1 MNSLKDINLLNGSW
15 RYVTDANDKL
25 TYAKA
30 VASLRKKNA
39 KEMKVPVNW
48 ELAGLHNFSGSV
60 WFAKTFNLKFISDKL
75 NILEFK
81 GVDYFADVWLNNSY
95 LGNHEG
101 YFQSFYF
108 DVSELLNK
116 NGNNF
121 FVVKVN
127 SPKEEA
133 GESLPASRQ
142 VWPLKKKLIK
152 GIFNHHDCRP
162 GAWSYKYGQD
172 QNTGGIWN
180 DILLHSVDELFVES
194 VIVTAKINFVDNM
207 TLIKVTINY
216 CKRKKSF
223 LKDKIEII
231 ITSPSGKK
239 LKLNKEIHLNYVE
252 GKISFVAEVAK
263 PALWWSWDLG
273 KPNLYRLNILGK
285 YVNVENL
292 FFGIREVKLNKKKE
306 FFLNGK
312 KLFLRGTNVI
322 PTQFLSE
329 LKQRKIS
336 EQVTAIR
343 GANINILRMHAHVN
357 RKEYYDECDKQGI
370 LVWQDFALQ
379 WTYNSSNNFAENAA
393 SQIKD
398 MVKLHYNHPSVAF
411 WCCHNE
417 PGEQINTLDP
427 LLYKSVLEIDKSRI
441 VRLASN
447 YEEHPYDGWYWG
459 NKEHFAAKP
468 MGPLVTEFGAQ
479 ALPELNSLK
488 RFIPKKDLFDPIKE
502 SWAYHDFQYEQTFNI
517 AEVDRGKNVKE
528 FISNSQSYQSELLH
542 TAIDFYRR
550 GKNIDIA
557 GIFQFMFIDCWP
569 SITWSVVDY
578 YGKKKKGY
586 FTLQKAFQPLYVSV
600 SIRIKKYFSGQRLNI
615 DYWIINDYHKQ
626 FNSCKIIF
634 RIDKKIIGDFPVK
647 KILEDSITHFNWETN
662 EIKLPIKMK
671 TGKYKVEAELI
682 QNKKIISKNDFEI
695 EIVKKK

>member
-1 MNSLKDINLLNGSW
+1 MKLLNGKW
-15 RYVTDANDKL
+15 NFVTDANDRL
-25 TYAKA
+25 SYAKA
-30 VASLRKKNA
+30 FELLQKKNTR
-39 KEMKVPVNW
+39 KMKIPVNW

-60 WFAKTFNLKFISDKL
+60 WFVKTFNFKSSSNGL

-81 GVDYFADVWLNNSY
+81 GVDYFADVWLNGNY

-108 DVSELLNK
+108 DVTDVLNK
-116 NGNNF
+116 NGNNYL
-121 FVVKVN
+121 VVKVN
-127 SPKEEA
+127 SPFEE
-133 GESLPASRQ
+133 PKK

-180 DILLHSVDELFVES
+180 DVILDTLNEVFIES
-194 VIVTAKINFVDNM
+194 VNITPKINFEENNALV
-207 TLIKVTINY
+207 KVSIDY
-216 CKRKKSF
+216 YKRRNTF
-223 LKDKIEII
+223 LKDKVEIE

-239 LKLNKEIHLNYVE
+239 IKLKKEIQLKDVK
-252 GKISFVAEVAK
+252 GKLSFVIEINK
-263 PALWWSWDLG
+263 PGLWWCWDLG
-273 KPNLYRLNILGK
+273 KPNLYQLDISGK
-285 YVNVENL
+285 YLDIENIS
-292 FFGIREVKLNKKKE
+292 FGIREVKLNDKKE
-306 FFLNGK
+306 FFLNNK

-329 LKQRKIS
+329 LSKKKIS

-343 GANINILRMHAHVN
+343 EANINILRMHAHVN
-357 RKEYYDECDKQGI
+357 SEEYYDECDKQGI
-370 LVWQDFALQ
+370 IVWQDFALQ
-379 WTYNSSNNFAENAA
+379 WTYDESPEFIANAS

-398 MVKLHYNHPSVAF
+398 MVKLHYNHPSIAF

-417 PGEQINTLDP
+417 PGKQIETVDP
-427 LLYKSVLEIDKSRI
+427 FLYDAILSIDNSRI
-441 VRLASN
+441 IRKASN

-488 RFIPKKDLFDPIKE
+488 KFIPQKDLSNPFKE
-502 SWAYHDFQYEQTFNI
+502 SWGYHDFQYEQTFKI
-517 AEVDRGKNVKE
+517 AEVSRGKNVKE
-528 FISNSQSYQSELLH
+528 FINNSQIYQAELLQ

-550 GKNIDIA
+550 GKNKDIT

-569 SITWSVVDY
+569 SITWSIVDF
-578 YGKKKKGY
+578 YGKKKMGY
-586 FTLQKAFQPLYVSV
+586 YAVQKAFQSLYVSV
-600 SIRIKKYFSGQRLNI
+600 SVRMKKYFAGQKLNI
-615 DYWIINDYHKQ
+615 DYWIINDYHKN
-626 FNSCKIIF
+626 FKSCKIIF
-634 RIDKKIIGDFPVK
+634 RIGQKTITDFPVK
-647 KILEDSITHFNWETN
+647 NIPFDSVTHFNWETN
-662 EIKLPIKMK
+662 EIKLPSKMK
-671 TGKYKVEAELI
+671 TGKYKVEVEII
-682 QNKKIISKNDFEI
+682 QNKKIISKNDFDI